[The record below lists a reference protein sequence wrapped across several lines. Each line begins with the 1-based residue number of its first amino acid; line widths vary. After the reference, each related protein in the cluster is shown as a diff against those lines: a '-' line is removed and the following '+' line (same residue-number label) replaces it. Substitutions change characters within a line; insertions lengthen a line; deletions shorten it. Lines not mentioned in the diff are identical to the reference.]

1 MLNPRHLLRMSKWA
15 RKPPGEKRV
24 KLVIGIIVICLIL
37 FAIER
42 WIGVPEWMQMELPRR
57 GGKIT
62 R

>member
-1 MLNPRHLLRMSKWA
+1 MNIRHLLRMSKWA

-24 KLVIGIIVICLIL
+24 KLVFGIIVICLIL

-42 WIGVPEWMQMELPRR
+42 WIGVPDWMQMELPRR
-57 GGKIT
+57 GKIT

>member
-1 MLNPRHLLRMSKWA
+1 MSKWA

-42 WIGVPEWMQMELPRR
+42 WIGVPDWMQMELPRR
-57 GGKIT
+57 GNIT

>member
-1 MLNPRHLLRMSKWA
+1 MNLRHMLRMSKWA
-15 RKPPGEKRV
+15 RNPPSEKKV

-42 WIGVPEWMQMELPRR
+42 WIGVPEWLQMEPQRR
-57 GGKIT
+57 GRIP

>member
-1 MLNPRHLLRMSKWA
+1 MNLRHLLRMSKWA
-15 RKPPGEKRV
+15 RNPPSEKKV

-42 WIGVPEWMQMELPRR
+42 WIGVPDWMQMELPRR
-57 GGKIT
+57 GRIP

>member
-1 MLNPRHLLRMSKWA
+1 MNLRHLLRMSKWA
-15 RKPPGEKRV
+15 RKPPSDTKV

-37 FAIER
+37 FAVER

-57 GGKIT
+57 NKIP